1 MYMNFTKK
9 KSNKKI
15 NLPEVPTL
23 GLAIQGLC
31 PGKDTALYHSPW
43 KSVPDGSPDGKLK
56 VAGSSLSMA
65 LRIYKYFKNHKSMF

>member
-1 MYMNFTKK
+1 M
-9 KSNKKI
+9 

-43 KSVPDGSPDGKLK
+43 KSVLDGSPDGKLK
-56 VAGSSLSMA
+56 VNNKPLQGYLTRKQSVNGPQNL
-65 LRIYKYFKNHKSMF
+65 

>member
-1 MYMNFTKK
+1 M
-9 KSNKKI
+9 

-43 KSVPDGSPDGKLK
+43 KSVLDGSLDGKQTPAGISHQEAVCQWPSESINILK
-56 VAGSSLSMA
+56 IINQCFNTLIG
-65 LRIYKYFKNHKSMF
+65 